1 MIKTYKSS
9 LFFVTETHIPFHK
22 GELFWK
28 GLGYDQKFVQE
39 ARGHAGGIWV
49 LSNRLDI
56 NFTLLHPMNHCIT
69 FPLEKKLML
78 KGVVWRSMP
87 RLYQQP
93 RNFFGIIWLMLV
105 LRWMVLVS
113 YILILMF
120 ILKEFFLRLLYIIY
134 NSEFLCLTFSLY
146 WFNFHLSYSNY
157 WLMTVMP
164 QEVQP
169 CSWFSTSATTI

>member
-56 NFTLLHPMNHCIT
+56 NFTLLHPMNHWC
-69 FPLEKKLML
+69 
-78 KGVVWRSMP
+78 
-87 RLYQQP
+87 
-93 RNFFGIIWLMLV
+93 
-105 LRWMVLVS
+105 
-113 YILILMF
+113 
-120 ILKEFFLRLLYIIY
+120 
-134 NSEFLCLTFSLY
+134 CLTVHASPIPTAKELLRD
-146 WFNFHLSYSNY
+146 HLIDVSAK
-157 WLMTVMP
+157 VDGP
-164 QEVQP
+164 VQP
-169 CSWFSTSATTI
+169 CS